1 MELIEKTY
9 AEQVEKGRG
18 GDLNAV
24 IRAYLSDS
32 LHLTDEM
39 AVTRLCKFFTQSILA
54 PLATNLQIGLNN
66 ITPICDGTK
75 WSIQV
80 SLIPDGFVIR
90 HTKDQKSLNK
100 TDPLNDFEFSWQT
113 EFEIDQQVRNIRQ
126 VHARLVQLQIATNPA
141 LTRDSINNRAIEL
154 KSLINVTLM

>member
-1 MELIEKTY
+1 V
-9 AEQVEKGRG
+9 EQVEKGKG

-24 IRAYLSDS
+24 IRAYLSDV

-39 AVTRLCKFFTQSILA
+39 VVTRLCKFFTQSILA

-66 ITPICDGTK
+66 VAPICDGTK

-90 HTKDQKSLNK
+90 HTKDQKSMNK
-100 TDPLNDFEFSWQT
+100 TDPLNAFEFSWQT
-113 EFEIDQQVRNIRQ
+113 EFEIDKQVQNIRLVQ
-126 VHARLVQLQIATNPA
+126 ARLVQLQIPA
-141 LTRDSINNRAIEL
+141 HPTLTQDAIDARTKEL